1 MHGVGSFV
9 CLIEQPV
16 DAEPPGLDTELSEH
30 QPQPVL
36 GHRRAVGVDR
46 GDRYRIVSR
55 LKLAADAAPAG
66 PPAGHHPGMPPGDL
80 PHGTPVTA
88 STLGDVQG

>member
-1 MHGVGSFV
+1 MPAPMAAAFV
-9 CLIEQPV
+9 TYVAGRPV
-16 DAEPPGLDTELSEH
+16 EYLRS
-30 QPQPVL
+30 VY
-36 GHRRAVGVDR
+36 R

-55 LKLAADAAPAG
+55 LKLAADAASAG
-66 PPAGHHPGMPPGDL
+66 SPAGHHPGMPPGDL